1 MSISMHMHN
10 SISTVF
16 LDWTVLSYRQTA
28 SKLIRGYFQF
38 DWKTDSEN
46 HLRKI
51 SIKKLKKDVRIVKLR
66 TGLRNVC
73 TRLTILYN
81 LLLNDVKVERSFYAL
96 ACLVICID
104 SVKIPI
110 FWDSDVWRGFAS
122 PNFWNLEFI

>member
-16 LDWTVLSYRQTA
+16 LDWTVLWYRQTA
-28 SKLIRGYFQF
+28 SKLIWGYSIKKQI
-38 DWKTDSEN
+38 WKNFGEN
-46 HLRKI
+46 N
-51 SIKKLKKDVRIVKLR
+51 STKKLKKDVRIVKLR

-96 ACLVICID
+96 ACLVICIH
-104 SVKIPI
+104 SIKIPF
-110 FWDSDVWRGFAS
+110 FWDSDVWREFAS
-122 PNFWNLEFI
+122 PNFWTPELI